1 MDLDNIFRLVNN
13 FFHTHTYI
21 AIAIAAFL
29 AIIVWL
35 RPKQTLKTV
44 LVILAALLA
53 AYVLYYIG
61 KAAMAGLSGKEQMFT
76 K

>member
-1 MDLDNIFRLVNN
+1 MGWKSIHLREKPII
-13 FFHTHTYI
+13 FFHASLT
-21 AIAIAAFL
+21 IAIAAFL

-61 KAAMAGLSGKEQMFT
+61 KAAMAGLSGKEQLFAR
-76 K
+76 